1 MGQRFFGQFLVSQGY
16 ITPPQL
22 LAAVEYQSKYN
33 VRLGELA
40 VALGMLTPFE
50 SQHVNAAQVREDHL
64 FGETA
69 VRYGFLTERQL
80 GDALETQR
88 AARVSLGQALATLGY
103 LGAPI
108 ADAAHARFSLEQ
120 RQAEGSFR
128 LPARLGTQPWVGQL
142 FERASVLLRRVW
154 NLPNKQGRVHIE
166 APRLTL
172 SDLNVR
178 ARIELPTRAL
188 TLHFGVTNEIARKI
202 ACTSIGEL
210 GLGDSAEEDAV
221 ADFTRVLAE
230 SALSLLA
237 FHDPQAQ
244 RGRVAEVC
252 REGARPTL
260 PPNERIVMVS
270 LLTHLGQV
278 LVGLTV

>member
-22 LAAVEYQSKYN
+22 LAAVEYQTKYN
-33 VRLGELA
+33 ARLGELA

-50 SQHVNAAQVREDHL
+50 SQHVNAAQVREDRL

-80 GDALETQR
+80 GDALDTQR

-103 LGAPI
+103 LGAPTV
-108 ADAAHARFSLEQ
+108 DAAHVRFSLEQ
-120 RQAEGSFR
+120 QQAEGSFR
-128 LPARLGTQPWVGQL
+128 LPARLGAQPWVGQL
-142 FERASVLLRRVW
+142 FERAGVLLRRVW

-178 ARIELPTRAL
+178 ARIALPARELS
-188 TLHFGVTNEIARKI
+188 LHFGVPNDVARKVV
-202 ACTSIGEL
+202 CDCVGEL
-210 GLGDSAEEDAV
+210 VLGDSAEEDAV
-221 ADFTRVLAE
+221 QDFTRVLAE
-230 SALSLLA
+230 CAISLLA
-237 FHDPQAQ
+237 FHDPQGERALLTD
-244 RGRVAEVC
+244 VSL
-252 REGARPTL
+252 EGARPTL
-260 PPNERIVMVS
+260 PPNERVVMVS